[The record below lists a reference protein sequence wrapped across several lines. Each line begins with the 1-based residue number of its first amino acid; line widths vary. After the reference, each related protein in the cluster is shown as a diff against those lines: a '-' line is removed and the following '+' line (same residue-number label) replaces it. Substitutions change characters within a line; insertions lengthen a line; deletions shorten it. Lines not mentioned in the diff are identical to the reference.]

1 MKQTILRHLCR
12 CIFFAL
18 ATTALADN
26 APLWLTTTNTVTAP
40 AGTPVL
46 LKALAEAVPAPQ
58 YFWLSNSVPIPGAT
72 NNSYSNT
79 VNTVTTN
86 VNWSIVASNYLGMNT
101 NGPFRMKF
109 PTGIQTNF
117 TWGNV
122 TLAQPSTNSV
132 LDLLRIGK
140 HINGTAP
147 LTGVALGLADANQDG
162 VVNGADQALIQNNIL
177 GRVPLATVS
186 QMWLS
191 IDPTNGL
198 LYSTTWQNGLFQ
210 NSADSDGDGVP
221 DITEL
226 ANGTDP
232 LDPRSLIPFGTY
244 LAAPPV
250 TIFNLTPNT
259 NDYGVFV
266 ATPPVTITI
275 SH

>member
-1 MKQTILRHLCR
+1 M
-12 CIFFAL
+12 
-18 ATTALADN
+18 
-26 APLWLTTTNTVTAP
+26 
-40 AGTPVL
+40 L

-79 VNTVTTN
+79 VNTVTN

-101 NGPFRMKF
+101 NGPFHLRISS
-109 PTGIQTNF
+109 GNQTNF

-140 HINGTAP
+140 HLNGTAP
-147 LTGVALGLADANQDG
+147 LTGVALGLADVNQDG
-162 VVNGADQALIQNNIL
+162 LVNGADQILIQNNIL
-177 GRVPLATVS
+177 GRIPLATVS

-191 IDPTNGL
+191 VDPTNGL
-198 LYSTTWQNGLFQ
+198 LYSTIWQNGLFQ

-221 DITEL
+221 DKTEL

-232 LDPRSLIPFGTY
+232 LDPRSLVPYGTY
-244 LAAPPV
+244 SAPAV
-250 TIFNLTPNT
+250 TIFNLTPNPA
-259 NDYGVFV
+259 DYGVFV
-266 ATPPVTITI
+266 ATPPVTVTI
-275 SH
+275 LH